1 MTVMSEESDDD
12 SSQGSEVECNED
24 CCNGHSSSSAK
35 VIGEEDDD
43 YYYEVQREY
52 LEQNG
57 FVTNSSSG
65 EDELSVCSGIEDV
78 ILNLETLKEYKARMT
93 KNGHCRHKRADV
105 ENDNGK
111 SFDDDDDDDDYDDSG
126 DDDSSYYP
134 ESDDNSAD
142 LGYVR
147 NRKNRNNNNNGSEK
161 EIEEGL
167 SHNTNKDD
175 STIESSISNCSYDND
190 MCINCKRQSVFEG
203 DADDYMNAPNY
214 FGW

>member
-1 MTVMSEESDDD
+1 
-12 SSQGSEVECNED
+12 
-24 CCNGHSSSSAK
+24 
-35 VIGEEDDD
+35 
-43 YYYEVQREY
+43 
-52 LEQNG
+52 
-57 FVTNSSSG
+57 
-65 EDELSVCSGIEDV
+65 
-78 ILNLETLKEYKARMT
+78 MT

-111 SFDDDDDDDDYDDSG
+111 SFDNDDDDDDYDDSG

-203 DADDYMNAPNY
+203 DADDYMNAPDY
-214 FGW
+214 FDIILVGREGLHWNRKWSNIKKARCSLQELPLCTQCKEYLTNAGEKVKDISIECQFPSYL